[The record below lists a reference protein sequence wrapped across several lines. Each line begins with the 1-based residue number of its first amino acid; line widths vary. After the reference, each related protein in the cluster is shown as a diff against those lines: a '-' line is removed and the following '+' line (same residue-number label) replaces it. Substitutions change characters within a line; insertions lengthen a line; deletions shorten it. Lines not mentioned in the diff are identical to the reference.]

1 MGPQGGLQ
9 LLVRA
14 VHRVAVDGGGD
25 RVELLPGSQATV
37 SSDVNSK
44 DNQISPQKI
53 AKNCAD
59 RPHSGLHSDKVHAG
73 FLVERIELVRLSNLD
88 RQTIGMVQSSL
99 TALGSFTSLRI
110 LNNT

>member
-37 SSDVNSK
+37 SPEVNSK
-44 DNQISPQKI
+44 DNQISQKNLLKTVLTDLTP
-53 AKNCAD
+53 ASTRTKFMQ
-59 RPHSGLHSDKVHAG
+59 V
-73 FLVERIELVRLSNLD
+73 FLWSE
-88 RQTIGMVQSSL
+88 
-99 TALGSFTSLRI
+99 
-110 LNNT
+110 